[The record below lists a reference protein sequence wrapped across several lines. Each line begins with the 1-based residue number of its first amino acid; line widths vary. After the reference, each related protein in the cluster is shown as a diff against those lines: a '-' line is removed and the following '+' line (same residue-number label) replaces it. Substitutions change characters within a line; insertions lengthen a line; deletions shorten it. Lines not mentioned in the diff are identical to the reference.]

1 MSGFPKGY
9 NQSWLFCRNFSLMV
23 AAIGAIGAPAVKV
36 DPLAGELEVRSGLQV
51 YSQFGYHALADIGIV
66 YAAAADTD
74 QIGMRGEIGVV
85 P

>member
-1 MSGFPKGY
+1 MMAASI
-9 NQSWLFCRNFSLMV
+9 SELV